1 MFGEIHNEQGERL
14 DYTYHQGAEGQLVL
28 IGHGVTGNKDRPFVV
43 TLSEGLNAAGIA
55 VVRFSFSGNGN
66 SEGCFVDST
75 ISKEVTDLRSVID
88 AVGNQTLCYIG
99 HSMGGAVGVITASQE
114 HRIRYL
120 VSLAGMV
127 HTREFAMREF
137 GDVTPDKGCMWDE
150 PDCPLSSTYM
160 DDMYRID
167 SVADLGSKIATPWL
181 LVHGTEDDVVPP
193 QDSKDIIAKTS
204 APTELFVIPG
214 GDHVFNEDAMAPMV
228 KKVVDWVG
236 NQFRN

>member
-1 MFGEIHNEQGERL
+1 
-14 DYTYHQGAEGQLVL
+14 
-28 IGHGVTGNKDRPFVV
+28 
-43 TLSEGLNAAGIA
+43 
-55 VVRFSFSGNGN
+55 
-66 SEGCFVDST
+66 
-75 ISKEVTDLRSVID
+75 
-88 AVGNQTLCYIG
+88 
-99 HSMGGAVGVITASQE
+99 MGGAVGVITASQE

-167 SVADLGSKIATPWL
+167 SVAGLGSKIATPWL

-193 QDSKDIIAKTS
+193 QDSKDIIAKTN
-204 APTELFVIPG
+204 APTELFEIPG
-214 GDHVFNEDAMAPMV
+214 GDHVFNEDAMATMV
-228 KKVVDWVG
+228 NKVVDWVG